1 MHGYF
6 LKLARIMAYVG
17 GTVLSL
23 LIVLTCVSIAG
34 RLLNGVLHGIGT
46 GWAQSL
52 LDLGVGP
59 LNGDFEL
66 VEAGMAFAIF
76 AFLPLCQITGGHAS
90 VDIFTNRMGPKVNR
104 VLRWVIEMVFAAVLI
119 LIAVQLLAGMQ
130 SKLRSG
136 QTTFLL
142 QFPVWWGYA
151 LSLVG
156 AVVAAVVAVYLAVMR
171 TVELVTGRSVLPA
184 DLGADH

>member
-1 MHGYF
+1 
-6 LKLARIMAYVG
+6 MAYVG

-23 LIVLTCVSIAG
+23 LL
-34 RLLNGVLHGIGT
+34 
-46 GWAQSL
+46 
-52 LDLGVGP
+52 
-59 LNGDFEL
+59 
-66 VEAGMAFAIF
+66 
-76 AFLPLCQITGGHAS
+76 
-90 VDIFTNRMGPKVNR
+90 
-104 VLRWVIEMVFAAVLI
+104 
-119 LIAVQLLAGMQ
+119 AVQLLAGMQ